1 MPFPGCFNDYSQ
13 INELVAYG
21 LKCGLVSEDDQIFVT
36 NQLLDLFRLS
46 ELHEEEI
53 LKSRPL
59 AEILEDMV
67 SYAHQKG
74 ILEEDTIAWKDLFD
88 TRIMGL
94 LAPSVVRS
102 RFQSLFTR
110 KTKKATDYFYKLSQD
125 TNYIR
130 RPHRK
135 R

>member
-1 MPFPGCFNDYSQ
+1 MINTQ

-46 ELHEEEI
+46 EFHEEEI

-67 SYAHQKG
+67 SYAHQQG
-74 ILEEDTIAWKDLFD
+74 ILEEDTIAWKDLFEITED
-88 TRIMGL
+88 NIHAILQKEIGKVFVQVL
-94 LAPSVVRS
+94 ECAGVY
-102 RFQSLFTR
+102 
-110 KTKKATDYFYKLSQD
+110 KNTKKGRIDFGRFIETL
-125 TNYIR
+125 
-130 RPHRK
+130 
-135 R
+135 

>member
-1 MPFPGCFNDYSQ
+1 MINTQ

-46 ELHEEEI
+46 EFHEEEI

-74 ILEEDTIAWKDLFD
+74 ILEED
-88 TRIMGL
+88 
-94 LAPSVVRS
+94 PSLGKIYLIPGS
-102 RFQSLFTR
+102 WGC
-110 KTKKATDYFYKLSQD
+110 
-125 TNYIR
+125 
-130 RPHRK
+130 
-135 R
+135 

>member
-1 MPFPGCFNDYSQ
+1 MINTQ

-21 LKCGLVSEDDQIFVT
+21 LKCGLVSKDD
-36 NQLLDLFRLS
+36 QLLDLFRLS
-46 ELHEEEI
+46 EFHEEEI

-94 LAPSVVRS
+94 LTPLPSVVRS
-102 RFQSLFTR
+102 RFQSL
-110 KTKKATDYFYKLSQD
+110 
-125 TNYIR
+125 
-130 RPHRK
+130 
-135 R
+135 

>member
-1 MPFPGCFNDYSQ
+1 MINTQ

-46 ELHEEEI
+46 EFHEEEI

-67 SYAHQKG
+67 FRR
-74 ILEEDTIAWKDLFD
+74 EFWKK
-88 TRIMGL
+88 I
-94 LAPSVVRS
+94 PSLGKIYLIPGS
-102 RFQSLFTR
+102 WGC
-110 KTKKATDYFYKLSQD
+110 
-125 TNYIR
+125 
-130 RPHRK
+130 
-135 R
+135 